1 MHSYTNQ
8 TERIDLMLTS
18 FFNALYTLASHLNT
32 VSNSTFFLYQPTP
45 PDLLSKNKHNE
56 AN

>member
-1 MHSYTNQ
+1 
-8 TERIDLMLTS
+8 MLTS

-45 PDLLSKNKHNE
+45 PDLLGKNKHNE